1 MEQSNFNENPHPCVG
16 VMYPAFLDEM
26 EPMVGRDLPP
36 DGMECDNPEYVGPT
50 IGVFCPA
57 ILDEDE
63 ADDEY
68 HIETVNVGF
77 RPECVIN
84 M

>member
-1 MEQSNFNENPHPCVG
+1 MEQNRDIETFEPTRMINPGIINSPKTGSVG
-16 VMYPAFLDEM
+16 YVDVLEVDDYED
-26 EPMVGRDLPP
+26 
-36 DGMECDNPEYVGPT
+36 VGPT

-68 HIETVNVGF
+68 HIETVNVDF